1 MKFWIGPLGGALIT
15 GAYGM
20 IRLSERWTMGDEHP
34 FQASGT
40 LLAYMLVGASIGLI
54 FSGFL
59 FSASQNEVAGS
70 DLLPEVT
77 KSPTSQT
84 LLQGGG
90 VMLLGAA
97 TDAKRRCQVSHI
109 LPDRT
114 KVQRIR
120 PQIEALQRALD
131 AELGFADL
139 LQVLSEVRSAI
150 NDVSIELVG
159 DYIQKHVHTAHDG
172 ATDEAQ
178 AVQDLVD
185 AMRSYLK

>member
-1 MKFWIGPLGGALIT
+1 MKFWTGPLGGALIT

-20 IRLSERWTMGDEHP
+20 LRLGDQWNIGREHP

-54 FSGFL
+54 ISGLL
-59 FSASQNEVAGS
+59 FSATRNEVSIS
-70 DLLPEVT
+70 DSLPEEI
-77 KSPTSQT
+77 KSPTNQMP
-84 LLQGGG
+84 LQGGSIK
-90 VMLLGAA
+90 LLDAA
-97 TDAKRRCQVSHI
+97 SDTTRRCQVSHI

-139 LQVLSEVRSAI
+139 LQVLSDARSAI
-150 NDVSIELVG
+150 NDASAELVG
-159 DYIQKHVHTAHDG
+159 DYVRVHVNTAQNG
-172 ATDEAQ
+172 ATDQAQ
-178 AVQDLVD
+178 DVQELVD

>member
-1 MKFWIGPLGGALIT
+1 MKFWIGSIGGALMT

-20 IRLSERWTMGDEHP
+20 LRLGDQWNMGREHP

-54 FSGFL
+54 ISGLL
-59 FSASQNEVAGS
+59 FSATRNEVSSS
-70 DLLPEVT
+70 DSLPEET
-77 KSPTSQT
+77 KSATNQMP
-84 LLQGGG
+84 LQGGS
-90 VMLLGAA
+90 MKLLDAA
-97 TDAKRRCQVSHI
+97 SDTKRRCQVSRI

-139 LQVLSEVRSAI
+139 LQVLSDARSAI
-150 NDVSIELVG
+150 NDASAELVG
-159 DYIQKHVHTAHDG
+159 DYVRVHVNTAQNG
-172 ATDEAQ
+172 ATDQAQ
-178 AVQDLVD
+178 DVQELVD
-185 AMRSYLK
+185 AMRSYLR

>member
-1 MKFWIGPLGGALIT
+1 MKFWIGPLGGALIA

-20 IRLSERWTMGDEHP
+20 LRLGEQWNTGDERA

-40 LLAYMLVGASIGLI
+40 LLAYMLLGAVIGSIISAL
-54 FSGFL
+54 L
-59 FSASQNEVAGS
+59 FSSAQNEVSGLAS
-70 DLLPEVT
+70 LPEET
-77 KSPTSQT
+77 KPPTNQM
-84 LLQGGG
+84 LLQGRSLK
-90 VMLLGAA
+90 LLDAA
-97 TDAKRRCQVSHI
+97 SDTRRRCQVSHI

-120 PQIEALQRALD
+120 PQIDALQRALD

-139 LQVLSEVRSAI
+139 LQVLSDTRSAI
-150 NDVSIELVG
+150 NDVSAELVG
-159 DYIQKHVHTAHDG
+159 DYIRKHVHTPHNG

-178 AVQDLVD
+178 AVQELVD

>member
-20 IRLSERWTMGDEHP
+20 LRLGDQWSMGREHP

-40 LLAYMLVGASIGLI
+40 LLAYMLVGAAIGLVV
-54 FSGFL
+54 SGL
-59 FSASQNEVAGS
+59 SATRNEVPGS
-70 DLLPEVT
+70 DLLPEET
-77 KSPTSQT
+77 KSPTNQT
-84 LLQGGG
+84 LHQGGSLK
-90 VMLLGAA
+90 LLDAA
-97 TDAKRRCQVSHI
+97 SDTKRRCQVSHI

-131 AELGFADL
+131 ADLGFADI
-139 LQVLSEVRSAI
+139 LQVLSDARSAI
-150 NDVSIELVG
+150 NDVSAELVG
-159 DYIQKHVHTAHDG
+159 DYVRMHVNTAQNG

-178 AVQDLVD
+178 TVQELVD
-185 AMRSYLK
+185 AMRSYLR

>member
-20 IRLSERWTMGDEHP
+20 FRLSDQWTMGDEHP
-34 FQASGT
+34 FQASGA
-40 LLAYMLVGASIGLI
+40 LLAYMLVGFFVGLLI
-54 FSGFL
+54 SGLFFL
-59 FSASQNEVAGS
+59 PTQDEVSGS
-70 DLLPEVT
+70 DSLPEET
-77 KSPTSQT
+77 KSPTDQP
-84 LLQGGG
+84 LLQGSRLK
-90 VMLLGAA
+90 LLDAA
-97 TDAKRRCQVSHI
+97 SDTKRRCQVSHV

-139 LQVLSEVRSAI
+139 LQVLSDARSAI
-150 NDVSIELVG
+150 NDVSAELVG
-159 DYIQKHVHTAHDG
+159 DYFKKHIDTAHDG

-178 AVQDLVD
+178 AVQELVD
-185 AMRSYLK
+185 AIRSYLK